1 MKETKVV
8 CIADTDCCPKEGLVR
23 GDCRGGELGDGGDAA
38 EAAAVEGVEG
48 EEGGC

>member
-1 MKETKVV
+1 MKQPKVV
-8 CIADTDCCPKEGLVR
+8 CIANTDGGAKEGVVR
-23 GDCRGGELGDGGDAA
+23 GDCGGGELGDGGDAA